1 MRDVPII
8 EAKRYL
14 IKNGRLEK
22 RTAVGEANE
31 AIYLVVYGS
40 SAFS

>member
-1 MRDVPII
+1 MRDVLVI
-8 EAKRYL
+8 EAKRHL

-22 RTAVGEANE
+22 CTAVGEANE
-31 AIYLVVYGS
+31 AIYVVYGS